1 MTKTRHFVV
10 ADLHLG
16 HANVILYEPVRAKA
30 LSKLLGISVESVNE
44 MAKEKNTYL
53 MQLHNQMIIDAWNSV
68 VGENDIVFLL
78 GDFTLSRNKELIQL
92 WTSKLNGRKRL
103 IMGNH
108 DTRKEAFYMEC
119 GFESVTR
126 WPALY
131 NNHIW
136 LSHEPMPKELVP
148 KGYIS
153 FYGHVHGNTEF
164 NWERATCVSVEQLKD
179 FKPLC
184 IDNHIGDWVELYP
197 DRHAGRA

>member
-78 GDFTLSRNKELIQL
+78 GDL
-92 WTSKLNGRKRL
+92 RL
-103 IMGNH
+103 L
-108 DTRKEAFYMEC
+108 
-119 GFESVTR
+119 VTK
-126 WPALY
+126 
-131 NNHIW
+131 N
-136 LSHEPMPKELVP
+136 
-148 KGYIS
+148 
-153 FYGHVHGNTEF
+153 
-164 NWERATCVSVEQLKD
+164 
-179 FKPLC
+179 
-184 IDNHIGDWVELYP
+184 
-197 DRHAGRA
+197 